1 VKYLIA
7 VYDTLKSD
15 LSNSTDWKFIKK
27 FDSWEVYELLTHDG
41 KYVVVPDYMPNIM
54 ETRNSDWKN
63 TSLVWWMNPDKIDI
77 PVVFVDNISQEDSK
91 RFEVIKDLSELNAK
105 KLDNNCSINETV
117 LNEEVRF
124 TTNCVGK
131 PHIIKISYFPNWHV
145 EGADK
150 IYLVSPS
157 FMLVY
162 PEKENVRLFYGDT
175 SITIIGKILTI
186 SGILIIFI
194 LLSRFSSGLLRYFRL
209 A

>member
-1 VKYLIA
+1 
-7 VYDTLKSD
+7 
-15 LSNSTDWKFIKK
+15 
-27 FDSWEVYELLTHDG
+27 
-41 KYVVVPDYMPNIM
+41 MPNIM